1 MAKKKA
7 IIAEPSAELLEN
19 FSEEETAISLMAV
32 GETKIQFQY
41 EVGDNVLVRGIGN
54 KASEG
59 SGWEVR
65 ENMRE
70 VRRIAKIIEGKLYP
84 YEIGDPYGSTIG
96 YFKEESIIK
105 LPNY

>member
-1 MAKKKA
+1 MTKKKA
-7 IIAEPSAELLEN
+7 IIEETFAELLEN
-19 FSEEETAISLMAV
+19 SSEEGTTAEEIV
-32 GETKIQFQY
+32 VEETKTQFQY

-54 KASEG
+54 KASDG

-65 ENMRE
+65 ENMKE
-70 VRRIAKIIEGKLYP
+70 IRRIAKIIEGKLYP